1 MLSRHGAVTE
11 FLPDTPAVARP
22 YCPVCEPSA
31 DPAREILD
39 VRWCSTHTP
48 ESGGLLDAAVR
59 AEAYLSGSAEAG
71 GDDNR
76 RWCQLFHDTDAARRC
91 RERATRRSAL
101 VSVPTPHA
109 PRP

>member
-1 MLSRHGAVTE
+1 MHARHAAVTE
-11 FLPDTPAVARP
+11 FLPDTAAVARP
-22 YCPVCEPSA
+22 YCPGCEPGA

-39 VRWCSTHTP
+39 VRWCSSHVP
-48 ESGGLLDAAVR
+48 ESNGLQDAAVR
-59 AEAYLSGSAEAG
+59 TEAYLSGSAEAG

-91 RERATRRSAL
+91 RERATRRGGR
-101 VSVPTPHA
+101 VPVPTPTG